1 VFHTTYLDDML
12 AARNG
17 RPFVEPTPEIED
29 VAAIA
34 AAIMA
39 ATAGDGVGTETA
51 PSAWRSQAR
60 AEGLR

>member
-1 VFHTTYLDDML
+1 VL

-34 AAIMA
+34 TAIMA
-39 ATAGDGVGTETA
+39 ATAG
-51 PSAWRSQAR
+51 PSSTPSPSVWRGQAR
-60 AEGLR
+60 VEGLR